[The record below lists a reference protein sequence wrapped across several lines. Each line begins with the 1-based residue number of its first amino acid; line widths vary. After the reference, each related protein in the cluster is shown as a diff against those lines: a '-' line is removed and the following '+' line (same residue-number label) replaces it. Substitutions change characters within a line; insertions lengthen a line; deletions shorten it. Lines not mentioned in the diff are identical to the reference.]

1 MSEEHKRKI
10 SEAMKGKTSRLGYK
24 HSKES
29 KKKMSEAQK
38 GKKHTKETKKK
49 MSETRKGTNN
59 GMWKGGRYKSA
70 KGYIYTLMP
79 EHPHANN
86 GGNRYVKRSH
96 LIMEK
101 TLRRYLR
108 PGEIVHHVNG
118 IKDDDRPE
126 NLQLFPN
133 TGTHSK
139 FHRAKR

>member
-24 HSKES
+24 HS
-29 KKKMSEAQK
+29 
-38 GKKHTKETKKK
+38 KETKKK